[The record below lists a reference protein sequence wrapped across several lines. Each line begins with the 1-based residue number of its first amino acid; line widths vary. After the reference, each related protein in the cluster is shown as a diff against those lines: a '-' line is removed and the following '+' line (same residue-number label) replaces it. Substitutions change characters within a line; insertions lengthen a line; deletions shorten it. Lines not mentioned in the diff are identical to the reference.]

1 MAMNIFDKGFTPA
14 EAQLRYL
21 DADYVVLRPGSF
33 VRCAITGRPIPL
45 DELFYWS
52 VERQEA
58 YGDIETAGEAYRRYK
73 LGK

>member
-1 MAMNIFDKGFTPA
+1 MNIFDKGFTPA

-21 DADYVVLRPGSF
+21 DADYVVLKPGSF

-52 VERQEA
+52 VERQEPYA
-58 YGDIETAGEAYRRYK
+58 DIEAANEALQRYG

>member
-1 MAMNIFDKGFTPA
+1 MNIFDKGFTPA

-21 DADYVVLRPGSF
+21 DADYVVLKPGSF
-33 VRCAITGRPIPL
+33 VRCAVTGRPIPL

-52 VERQEA
+52 VERQEGYADSDAANQA
-58 YGDIETAGEAYRRYK
+58 YQRYG

>member
-1 MAMNIFDKGFTPA
+1 MNIFDKGFTPA

-21 DADYVVLRPGSF
+21 DADYVVMRPGSF

-58 YGDIETAGEAYRRYK
+58 YSDIEAANEAFQRYG